1 MQFKHLLRSLLARLG
16 IGEENG
22 RTLEDNTS
30 IDRHNYIFT
39 GLFSGLPLFGTLLW
53 AVISGGRSGD
63 QIRWL
68 AGMAGMAAGAVIAI
82 LASPKKPESDEFPEY
97 ARIASG
103 FVTGF
108 LVSKADRLFDYL
120 AADPSSG
127 RTSPILDPSVQIRLL
142 VGISCFLL
150 SLILIFAVRSEIDS
164 KGGNARQ
171 EAISS
176 CHSSITPGSPA
187 NRKLHHVSILRC
199 GINAP

>member
-1 MQFKHLLRSLLARLG
+1 MQFKHLLRSLLARFG

-22 RTLEDNTS
+22 RTLED
-30 IDRHNYIFT
+30 RHNYIFT
-39 GLFSGLPLFGTLLW
+39 ELFSGLPLFGIVLW
-53 AVISGGRSGD
+53 AVISGLRSGD

-68 AGMAGMAAGAVIAI
+68 AGMTGMGAGAVIAI
-82 LASPKKPESDEFPEY
+82 LASPKKPEYDKFPEY

-150 SLILIFAVRSEIDS
+150 SLILIFAVRSRSIQKEQTQD
-164 KGGNARQ
+164 KKP
-171 EAISS
+171 SS
-176 CHSSITPGSPA
+176 SYHSSITPESSATIPQP
-187 NRKLHHVSILRC
+187 RSQLKD
-199 GINAP
+199 